1 MTKSFQFLFLPSE
14 LQHGGFARM
23 AGEEIWGRQHQ
34 ADSIQT
40 ISLCFTIL
48 WFLRRRIFQLS
59 QSHLLNNS
67 TDGGFVGISW
77 LDSVG
82 WTLVG
87 WNGKEGTR
95 SLPTVGLQ
103 PFYKQLC
110 VGGFDNYS
118 TQTFLVQFW
127 ILVELV
133 FNCLLTVRL
142 RPSLHLIQPATFWW
156 IWVKSFDNKLNMMF
170 SNCSILRRRP
180 V

>member
-1 MTKSFQFLFLPSE
+1 MSLPTSVRLSTNNFTLLHHLVTVE
-14 LQHGGFARM
+14 LRTEASG
-23 AGEEIWGRQHQ
+23 
-34 ADSIQT
+34 
-40 ISLCFTIL
+40 L
-48 WFLRRRIFQLS
+48 
-59 QSHLLNNS
+59 
-67 TDGGFVGISW
+67 VGISW
-77 LDSVG
+77 SG
-82 WTLVG
+82 SVG

-170 SNCSILRRRP
+170 SNCSTTYQRQEEEQFKKCGLTKYVICIHENEAPQWR
-180 V
+180 